1 MNMNAHPTEAQ
12 LREILQA
19 CDDAPDACIL
29 WVDRFGEVQVTI
41 LTTETP
47 AEWVKRMDEK
57 VQFRYAT
64 YAQNNGHVRE
74 SAQNNDLYV
83 SNLFEKLVKDW
94 QESSGHTDI

>member
-1 MNMNAHPTEAQ
+1 MNMNDHPTEMQ
-12 LREILQA
+12 LRDILQA
-19 CDDAPDACIL
+19 CDEMPDSCIL
-29 WVDRFGEVQVTI
+29 WVDRFGEVQATL

-74 SAQNNDLYV
+74 STHNNDLYV
-83 SNLFEKLVKDW
+83 TSLFEKLVTDW

>member
-1 MNMNAHPTEAQ
+1 MNMNDHPTEAQ
-12 LREILQA
+12 LRGLLQA
-19 CDDAPDACIL
+19 CDDTPDSCIL
-29 WVDRFGEVQVTI
+29 WVDRFGEVQVT
-41 LTTETP
+41 LLLTETP

-74 SAQNNDLYV
+74 SSIDNDLYV
-83 SNLFEKLVKDW
+83 TALFEKLVNDW